1 MRDQFSPAA
10 RESSHAMDPAATRW
24 LLWYVA
30 LARLAPREY
39 DRLVWKT
46 LPVFRPL
53 YGRALQAARG
63 DLAAAARTLEEAP
76 ELRQAMA
83 RVAVRWGVDVAAPGF
98 VLGTLAQ
105 LGARTWEM
113 FEPNSEPPIRKRPVY
128 WLATAC
134 NSKLEPAITE
144 MYRVAG
150 LPSPGREEMKRVVG
164 AMGIEDPLQGRR
176 AQHHFIWLVQYQ
188 ILKRSY
194 GQIAEE
200 HARRTEG
207 EEMPTDQATGK
218 AVRELAKV
226 MQITLRPASKSG
238 RRKPV

>member
-1 MRDQFSPAA
+1 
-10 RESSHAMDPAATRW
+10 MDPAATRW

-30 LARLAPREY
+30 LAMLAPKEY

-46 LPVFRPL
+46 LSVFRPL
-53 YGRALQAARG
+53 YGRALQTARG
-63 DLAAAARTLEEAP
+63 DLAATARTLEGAP
-76 ELRQAMA
+76 ELRQAIA
-83 RVAVRWGVDVAAPGF
+83 RVAVRWGVDVAVPGF

-113 FEPNSEPPIRKRPVY
+113 LEPSSEPPIKKRPLY

-134 NSKLEPAITE
+134 NSELEPAIKE

-164 AMGIEDPLQGRR
+164 AMGLEDPLQGRR
-176 AQHHFIWLVQYQ
+176 AQHHYIWLVQYQ
-188 ILKRSY
+188 ILKWSY

-200 HARRTEG
+200 HARTTQWEKR
-207 EEMPTDQATGK
+207 PTDQATGK
-218 AVRELAKV
+218 AVRELANA
-226 MQITLRPASKSG
+226 MQISLRPASKSG
-238 RRKPV
+238 RRKPA